1 MNIHEFQAKELLAK
15 YGVAVP
21 KGAVADTSIDAEA
34 VAKEIGGAVVVKAQI
49 HAGGR
54 GKGGGVKVAKNAS
67 EARDFAAQILGMQ
80 LVTHQTGPQGQRVK
94 RILVEAASHIK
105 KELYLGF
112 VVDRASGRVAV
123 MASTEG
129 GMDIEKVAAETP
141 EKILTEVIDPVL
153 GLMPYQARKL
163 AFGIGIPAELTAKF
177 GLLVAG
183 VYKAFVENDCS
194 LVEINPLVLTE
205 EGKLIALDAKM
216 NFDGN
221 ALFRHKQIQELRDF
235 DEEDPAEVEASKY
248 GISYIALEGNI
259 GCMVNGAGLAMATLD
274 MIKISGGSPANF
286 LDVGGGANTETV
298 TNAFRLILS
307 DTKVKGILVNIFGG
321 IMKCDVIA
329 QGVVSAAKSLGLTV
343 PLVVRMEG
351 TNVDLGRE
359 ILAGSGLNIINAADI
374 REAAEKIVAAIGPSA

>member
-1 MNIHEFQAKELLAK
+1 
-15 YGVAVP
+15 
-21 KGAVADTSIDAEA
+21 
-34 VAKEIGGAVVVKAQI
+34 
-49 HAGGR
+49 
-54 GKGGGVKVAKNAS
+54 
-67 EARDFAAQILGMQ
+67 MQ
-80 LVTHQTGPQGQRVK
+80 LVTYQTGPDGQRVK
-94 RILVEAASHIK
+94 RILVEAASRIK

-112 VVDRASGRVAV
+112 VVDRASGKVAV

-129 GMDIEKVAAETP
+129 GMEIEKVAAESP
-141 EKILTEVIDPVL
+141 EKILTEIIDPVL

-163 AFGIGIPAELTAKF
+163 AFGIGIPPELTTKF
-177 GLLVAG
+177 GQLVTG

-205 EGKLIALDAKM
+205 EGKLLALDAKM

-221 ALFRHKQIQELRDF
+221 ALFRHKAIQELRDF

-248 GISYIALEGNI
+248 GISYIALDGNI

-274 MIKISGGSPANF
+274 MIKLSGGSPANF

-307 DTKVKGILVNIFGG
+307 DTKVKGILINIFGG

-329 QGVVSAAKSLGLTV
+329 QGVVTAARSLGLTV

-351 TNVDLGRE
+351 TNVDAGRE
-359 ILAGSGLNIINAADI
+359 ILANSGLNIINAADI
-374 REAAEKIVAAIGPSA
+374 REAAEKIVAAIGQSA